1 MGNVEVAYGLL
12 GSGLSILRERTW
24 IFPPSDSP
32 QIALEWCLG
41 LSTEISA

>member
-12 GSGLSILRERTW
+12 ASGLSILREKTW

-32 QIALEWCLG
+32 QIACEWCLE
-41 LSTEISA
+41 LSTEMSA